1 VSTVTVQN
9 LLEAGVHFGHRVS
22 RWNPKMA
29 RYIFGKRNL
38 IHIVNLEETLKG
50 MVLAHHY
57 VKKTLAAGKTAL
69 FVGTKR
75 QAKSTVKQEAIQCGC
90 PYVVERWVGGCLTNY
105 ETIRLRLKRL
115 KDIEE
120 LETSGGFDQLA
131 KKEGSRVRR
140 EKRKLLRN
148 LEGIRTMDA
157 LPGVVIV
164 IDAKRERIAVAEA
177 NKLGIPVV
185 SLCDT
190 DCDPDVVDIVIPG
203 NDDSMRSIQILCRAM
218 ADAVRQGT
226 AKREASMGVTRP
238 RPAPAE
244 GESAAKTDEASSA
257 PTEAATEAPAE
268 APAEAAA
275 PPAEEGTPAADPAGS
290 AETDAEQT
298 APSTQA

>member
-38 IHIVNLEETLKG
+38 IHIINLEETLKG
-50 MVLAHHY
+50 MVLAHHF
-57 VKKTLAAGKTAL
+57 VKKVVAAGKTAL

-75 QAKSTVKQEAIQCGC
+75 QAKSTVKDEAIQSGC

-105 ETIRLRLKRL
+105 ETIRRRLKRL

-120 LETSGGFDQLA
+120 LETSGGLELLN

-148 LEGIRTMDA
+148 LEGIRTMEA

-226 AKREASMGVTRP
+226 AKREAAMGVTRP
-238 RPAPAE
+238 RKPAAGE
-244 GESAAKTDEASSA
+244 GGAAAKTDEAPA
-257 PTEAATEAPAE
+257 DPAPAE
-268 APAEAAA
+268 GPAATPAQPAAPAAA
-275 PPAEEGTPAADPAGS
+275 EKTPAADPAGS
-290 AETDAEQT
+290 AEADAEQA
-298 APSTQA
+298 APSAQA